1 MTTNLKILDV
11 NAIIKRIILF
21 VIYKSNKMK
30 QIKNKE
36 MIKIKSS
43 ISEMDD
49 IQILKVMD
57 EIESIN
63 NIISLIEMAIVL
75 YTKYPAQH

>member
-1 MTTNLKILDV
+1 M
-11 NAIIKRIILF
+11 
-21 VIYKSNKMK
+21 NKKEWYEIQKQEMK
-30 QIKNKE
+30 QIKSKE
-36 MIKIKSS
+36 MIKIKSN

-57 EIESIN
+57 EIESLN

-75 YTKYPAQH
+75 YTKYPAEH

>member
-1 MTTNLKILDV
+1 M
-11 NAIIKRIILF
+11 
-21 VIYKSNKMK
+21 NKKEWYEIQKQEMK
-30 QIKNKE
+30 QIKSKE

-57 EIESIN
+57 EIESLN

>member
-1 MTTNLKILDV
+1 M
-11 NAIIKRIILF
+11 
-21 VIYKSNKMK
+21 NKKEWYEIQKQEMK
-30 QIKNKE
+30 QIKSKE

-57 EIESIN
+57 EIESLN

-75 YTKYPAQH
+75 YTKYPAEH

>member
-1 MTTNLKILDV
+1 MDKKEWYEIQ
-11 NAIIKRIILF
+11 KQE
-21 VIYKSNKMK
+21 MK
-30 QIKNKE
+30 QIKSKE

-57 EIESIN
+57 EIESLN

>member
-1 MTTNLKILDV
+1 M
-11 NAIIKRIILF
+11 
-21 VIYKSNKMK
+21 NKKEWYEIQKQEMK
-30 QIKNKE
+30 QIKSKE
-36 MIKIKSS
+36 MIKIKSN

-57 EIESIN
+57 EIESLN

>member
-1 MTTNLKILDV
+1 M
-11 NAIIKRIILF
+11 
-21 VIYKSNKMK
+21 NKKEWYEIQKQEMQ
-30 QIKNKE
+30 QIKSKE

-57 EIESIN
+57 EIESLN

>member
-1 MTTNLKILDV
+1 M
-11 NAIIKRIILF
+11 
-21 VIYKSNKMK
+21 NKKEWYETQKQEMK